1 MPLRLQ
7 LKNSKSKRTIR
18 KHISMTLFASK
29 TAQISALLAPVAA
42 LSLLAGLLTGGAP
55 KAIPVRADAP
65 AQVAAAH
72 KATVYVFLSTQCM
85 VSKVYAP
92 RLNALARDYGKRG
105 VAIIG
110 VFSNIQ
116 EGQAEVA
123 AFAKSHAFA
132 FPTVRDAD
140 ASLAAKYGATMTPQ
154 AFVVNSVGQ
163 TVYQGRIDDNAD
175 STQVHH
181 RDLAAA
187 IDAVLAGKPV
197 LHPKLAAFGCIL
209 RRPAEHIASS
219 QITYARDVAPILAQN
234 CETCHRAGQIG
245 PMPLTSYVQAAAWRG
260 DIKRYTESRQ
270 MPPWKA
276 DPGAGDFQDSR
287 RLSNHD
293 VATLAKWADAGAPEG
308 DPKDIPAPPHFRDG
322 WPLGQPDLVL
332 QPSRPYHLE
341 ADGSDVYRCYV
352 IPTDFTHDRYVSAV
366 DVQPGNRSIVHHVIA
381 FIDGTGASANLDG
394 HEKEPGYTSFGGVG
408 FTPTGSLGGWA
419 PGITAHALPDGVA
432 TEVPAGARIVLQ
444 VHYHKDGKPET
455 DFSRIGLYFAKTEVQ
470 KTLHIIPIIHGLD
483 IPAGDSR
490 YTVTTL
496 GVPSPVDFHLLAVTP
511 HMHLLGRAMK
521 LTAILPSGEKVPLI
535 SVSDWD
541 FNWQATYFYK
551 KPIAFPKGTRV
562 EITATYDNSAHNP
575 RNPNSPPKA
584 TTWGEQTTDEM
595 CIAFLHYTLDREH
608 LAVRD
613 NPGASKVAKK

>member
-1 MPLRLQ
+1 MTPL
-7 LKNSKSKRTIR
+7 
-18 KHISMTLFASK
+18 ASK
-29 TAQISALLAPVAA
+29 TAHIFSLLAPVAA
-42 LSLLAGLLTGGAP
+42 LSVLAGLFSAP
-55 KAIPVRADAP
+55 MPRPASVRADAP
-65 AQVAAAH
+65 ATVAAAH

-92 RLNALARDYGKRG
+92 RLNTLAKAYGKRG
-105 VAIIG
+105 VALIG

-132 FPTVRDAD
+132 FPIVRDAD
-140 ASLAAKYGATMTPQ
+140 ASLAVRYGATMTPS
-154 AFVVNSVGQ
+154 AFVVNAAGQ

-175 STQVHH
+175 SSAVHH
-181 RDLAAA
+181 HDLQAA
-187 IDAVLAGKPV
+187 IEAVLAGKPV
-197 LHPKLAAFGCIL
+197 LHPKLAAFGCII
-209 RRPAEHIASS
+209 RRPAAAVAST
-219 QITYARDVAPILAQN
+219 QITYARDVAPILARS

-245 PMPLTSYVQAAAWRG
+245 PMPLTTYTQAAAWRG
-260 DIKRYTESRQ
+260 DIKKWTSDRK

-276 DPGAGDFQDSR
+276 DPNCGDFQDAR
-287 RLSNHD
+287 TLPPHD
-293 VATLAKWADAGAPEG
+293 IATLAKWADAGAPEG
-308 DPKDIPAPPHFRDG
+308 DPKDLPAPPHFHDG

-381 FIDGTGASANLDG
+381 FIDGSGASANLDG

-408 FTPTGSLGGWA
+408 FAPTGSLGGWA

-470 KTLHIIPIIHGLD
+470 KTLHIIPIIHGLN
-483 IPAGDSR
+483 IPAGDSH

-511 HMHLLGRAMK
+511 HMHLLGRKMA
-521 LTAILPSGEKVPLI
+521 LTAILPGGAKVPLI

-562 EITATYDNSAHNP
+562 MMTATYDNSVHNP
-575 RNPNSPPKA
+575 RNPNSPPKT

-613 NPGASKVAKK
+613 NPGASKVANK

>member
-1 MPLRLQ
+1 MSLIKKTQ
-7 LKNSKSKRTIR
+7 HAAKS
-18 KHISMTLFASK
+18 
-29 TAQISALLAPVAA
+29 AQILSLFAPVAV
-42 LSLLAGLLTGGAP
+42 LSVLAGLHTAP
-55 KAIPVRADAP
+55 KPTAAQAQAP
-65 AQVAAAH
+65 AAVAAQH

-92 RLNALARDYGKRG
+92 RLNALTRDYARRG
-105 VAIIG
+105 VAVIG

-123 AFAKSHAFA
+123 AFATSHQFA

-154 AFVVNSVGQ
+154 AFVMDPAGKV
-163 TVYQGRIDDNAD
+163 VYSGRIDDNAD
-175 STQVHH
+175 TTQVHH

-187 IDAVLAGKPV
+187 LDAVLAGRPV
-197 LHPKLAAFGCIL
+197 LHPKLAAFGCVL
-209 RRPAEHIASS
+209 RRPAAAIAST
-219 QITYARDVAPILAQN
+219 QITYAHDVAPILARN
-234 CETCHRAGQIG
+234 CETCHRTGQIG
-245 PMPLTSYVQAAAWRG
+245 PMPLTSYTQAAAWRG
-260 DIKRYTESRQ
+260 DIKKWTSDRQ

-293 VATLAKWADAGAPEG
+293 VATLAKWADAGAPQG
-308 DPKDIPAPPHFRDG
+308 DPRLIPAPPHFRDG

-352 IPTDFTHDRYVSAV
+352 IPTDFAHDRYISAV
-366 DVQPGNRSIVHHVIA
+366 DVQPGNRAVVHHVIA
-381 FIDGTGASANLDG
+381 FIDGSGASANLDG

-419 PGITAHALPDGVA
+419 PGMTAHALPDGVA
-432 TEVPAGARIVLQ
+432 TAVPAGARIVLQ

-455 DFSRIGLYFAKTEVQ
+455 DFSRIGLYFARTEVQ
-470 KTLHIIPIIHGLD
+470 KTLHIIPVIHGLD
-483 IPAGDSR
+483 IPAGDAH
-490 YTVTTL
+490 YTVSTL

-511 HMHLLGRAMK
+511 HMHLLGRKMA
-521 LTAILPSGEKVPLI
+521 LTAILPGGTKVPLI

-562 EITATYDNSAHNP
+562 LMTATYDNSVHNP
-575 RNPNSPPKA
+575 RNPNSPPKT

-595 CIAFLHYTLDREH
+595 CIAFLHSTLDREH
-608 LAVRD
+608 LPVRD
-613 NPGASKVAKK
+613 NPAASKVAKK